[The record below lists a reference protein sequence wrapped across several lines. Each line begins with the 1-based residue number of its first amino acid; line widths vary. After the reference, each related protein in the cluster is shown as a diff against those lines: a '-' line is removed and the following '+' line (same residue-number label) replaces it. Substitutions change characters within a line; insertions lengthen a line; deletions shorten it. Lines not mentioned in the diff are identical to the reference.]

1 MAQPKKSTKSA
12 SKSSKTTKKATKGGK
27 GKKRTP
33 TPRFRLSEVLPGKVG
48 EIDAVK
54 QFASRVD
61 EAEAVAELN
70 AAIETLQERTTELY
84 ESVQGRADALEENA
98 RERFEEQLEEVKS
111 RAADLRSKAQE
122 TRAGKLLQ
130 QLPERA
136 TVELDEI
143 LARLGLMRVAAHEDE
158 VETLRNR
165 YKGLMKAAATKA
177 RNQAMKDAKK
187 KFAAKTT
194 PSKDAAAS
202 A

>member
-1 MAQPKKSTKSA
+1 MAQAKKSTKSG

-33 TPRFRLSEVLPGKVG
+33 TPRFRLSEVLPHKVA

-54 QFASRVD
+54 QFATKVD
-61 EAEAVAELN
+61 DAEAVAELN
-70 AAIETLQERTTELY
+70 AAIETLQERTAELY

-111 RAADLRSKAQE
+111 RAAELRTKAQE
-122 TRAGKLLQ
+122 TKAGKLLQ
-130 QLPERA
+130 ALPERA
-136 TVELDEI
+136 TTELDEI
-143 LARLGLMRVAAHEDE
+143 LARLGLMRVAAHEQE

-187 KFAAKTT
+187 KFASKTVAT
-194 PSKDAAAS
+194 KDATAAS
-202 A
+202 